1 MMSER
6 LLTQTEVGR
15 LFDAVFED
23 VDSQIISLIRLHN
36 GDKVTRKQLLYMLD
50 VLSLVREK
58 ANARL
63 EYRNPIN
70 RTD

>member
-1 MMSER
+1 MSER
-6 LLTQTEVGR
+6 LLTQTEVSR

-36 GDKVTRKQLLYMLD
+36 GDKVTRKQLLDMLD

-63 EYRNPIN
+63 EYRNPIT